1 MADPASFEIE
11 SQEGEPISRGDV
23 GMRILLSLV
32 LALIWQVVEMVLL
45 ALAVFGLG
53 FALVTERVP
62 GERVRRFANRVVS
75 YGYRIGRYLT
85 FNEARAPFPF
95 SDWPDEVE
103 APEPARELASPDED
117 DRDPD

>member
-1 MADPASFEIE
+1 MADHASLDIE
-11 SQEGEPISRGDV
+11 PLEGDPLSRGDT
-23 GMRILLSLV
+23 GIRILLSLV

-45 ALAVFGLG
+45 ALVLFALG
-53 FALVTERVP
+53 FALVTERAP

-103 APEPARELASPDED
+103 PPRELADGEDED
-117 DRDPD
+117 D